1 MTPRLDIYTLQVF
14 LTVIEKGSIA
24 AAAELEHIAP
34 SALSK
39 RLSSLEQTLNSPLLI
54 RHARGVEPTDAGRAL
69 ARGARRL
76 LHQAEDLADELQD
89 YSQGIRGHVRIA
101 ANLSSI
107 SQFLPAE
114 LQKFLRL
121 YPKVQIDLEEM
132 ISANVTRA
140 VSENKVD
147 VGIFTEAEELYG
159 LVIYPYHRDR
169 MVLITSEDHPLATH
183 DSVGFLETLCYEHIG
198 MHRGSAANFL
208 FEREARAAGR
218 TLKFRFQVT
227 SYDAMVPMVAAG
239 LGVGILPAK
248 SLELYSCAGLKAVP
262 LSDNWAKRQLKLCA
276 RPGEYLST
284 AARLLLEHLVANTD
298 RGH

>member
-1 MTPRLDIYTLQVF
+1 MTPRLDMYTLQAF

-39 RLSSLEQTLNSPLLI
+39 RLSTLEQTLNSPLLI
-54 RHARGVEPTDAGRAL
+54 RHARGVKPTDAGQVL

-89 YSQGIRGHVRIA
+89 YSQGMRGHVRIA

-114 LQKFLRL
+114 LQQFLRL

-147 VGIFTEAEELYG
+147 IGIFTEAEELYG

-169 MVLITSEDHPLATH
+169 MVLITSEDHPLAKH
-183 DSVGFLETLCYEHIG
+183 DSVAFLETLLYEHIG

-208 FEREARAAGR
+208 FEREARAAGH

-239 LGVGILPAK
+239 LGIGILPAK
-248 SLELYSCAGLKAVP
+248 SLGLYSRAGLKAVP
-262 LSDNWAKRQLKLCA
+262 LSDGWAHRQLKLCA
-276 RPGEYLST
+276 RPGEYLSM
-284 AARLLLEHLVANTD
+284 AARFLLNHLVTNTD
-298 RGH
+298 RAR